1 MSGATESE
9 KHRIRGEE
17 ARGLLVDAVLTLA
30 ETHPFQEL
38 TARRIAGHA
47 NVDPNAI
54 FRQFGSVEDLLIAAV
69 RHLEAQAI
77 DHLEHDVDAGFTLIR
92 SADLYLRLTSWL
104 ILSGVA
110 PTRLA
115 TDVRFIDAAQ
125 RLTLERIG
133 VAPTLNPRMQRAM
146 FTIALSFIQA
156 QALLTPTQPEVFTA
170 AVLEDAAVLMAKF
183 VEQVP
188 GIADDLGWNER

>member
-133 VAPTLNPRMQRAM
+133 VDPTLNPRMQRAM

>member
-1 MSGATESE
+1 
-9 KHRIRGEE
+9 
-17 ARGLLVDAVLTLA
+17 
-30 ETHPFQEL
+30 
-38 TARRIAGHA
+38 
-47 NVDPNAI
+47 VDPNAI

-133 VAPTLNPRMQRAM
+133 VDPTLNPRMQRAM
-146 FTIALSFIQA
+146 FTIALSFIRA

>member
-115 TDVRFIDAAQ
+115 TDLRFIDAAQ

-133 VAPTLNPRMQRAM
+133 VDPTLSPRMQRAM
-146 FTIALSFIQA
+146 VTIALSFIQA

-188 GIADDLGWNER
+188 GFADDLGWNAR

>member
-110 PTRLA
+110 
-115 TDVRFIDAAQ
+115 

-133 VAPTLNPRMQRAM
+133 VDPTLSPRMQRAM

-188 GIADDLGWNER
+188 GFADDLGWNAR

>member
-125 RLTLERIG
+125 RLTLKRIG
-133 VAPTLNPRMQRAM
+133 VDPTLNPRMQRAM